1 MNTIVKGIFGV
12 IKLCVVLYAVYYAI
26 ESGLLEKLINMF

>member
-1 MNTIVKGIFGV
+1 MNTVIKGIFGV

>member
-1 MNTIVKGIFGV
+1 MNTIIKGIFSV

-26 ESGLLEKLINMF
+26 ESGLLKELINMF